1 MNLIITHL
9 TRFRNRFFKLLPM
22 REDWEAG
29 ANNHLPEYLENFY
42 TNISGLFIR
51 YPELNGYASLLEAY
65 NNLAV
70 LCNSVNEINFQK
82 WRSIVLRSTKLI
94 ATVLEEYTASVPEIS
109 ATRGDV
115 DE

>member
-1 MNLIITHL
+1 MNSVIAYL

-51 YPELNGYASLLEAY
+51 CPELNGYASLLEAY

-70 LCNSVNEINFQK
+70 LCNSVNEIDFRK

-94 ATVLEEYTASVPEIS
+94 ASVLEKYTASIPETNK
-109 ATRGDV
+109 TRGDT